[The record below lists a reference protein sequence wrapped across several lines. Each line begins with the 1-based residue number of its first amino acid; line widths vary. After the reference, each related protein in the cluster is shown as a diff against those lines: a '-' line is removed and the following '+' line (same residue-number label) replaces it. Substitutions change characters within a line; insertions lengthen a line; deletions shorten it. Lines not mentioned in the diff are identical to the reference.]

1 MPPKLSKKSE
11 SELAQTYA
19 SVKMREL
26 RRRRRLEDEEK
37 FLQSQRVYAKDYNTR
52 WTEIRAN
59 KPDYSDDPTLEELR
73 QTNEPPLSPTPS
85 EQSVN
90 RSTIDS
96 PNKNDD
102 KDIDKDDDKNIDE
115 DIDKDDDKDIDKP
128 LSKTAKKNK
137 KRRQKNKEVKQLLNL
152 VETDDGK

>member
-1 MPPKLSKKSE
+1 MPPKLSKKPE

-26 RRRRRLEDEEK
+26 RQRRRLENEEK

-59 KPDYSDDPTLEELR
+59 KPDYSGDPTLEELR
-73 QTNEPPLSPTPS
+73 QTNEPPLSPTSS
-85 EQSVN
+85 EHSVN
-90 RSTIDS
+90 RSNIDS
-96 PNKNDD
+96 PNRN
-102 KDIDKDDDKNIDE
+102 DDDK
-115 DIDKDDDKDIDKP
+115 DIDKDDDKDIDKDDDEDIEKP
-128 LSKTAKKNK
+128 LSKTARKNK
-137 KRRQKNKEVKQLLNL
+137 KRRQKNKEVKQLLKL